1 MRWLSKTAPLME
13 TPGITKTPRK
23 YIQEQ
28 YKRVESYFQNRAQ
41 FYKALAASI
50 QAENGWL
57 TRNL

>member
-1 MRWLSKTAPLME
+1 ME